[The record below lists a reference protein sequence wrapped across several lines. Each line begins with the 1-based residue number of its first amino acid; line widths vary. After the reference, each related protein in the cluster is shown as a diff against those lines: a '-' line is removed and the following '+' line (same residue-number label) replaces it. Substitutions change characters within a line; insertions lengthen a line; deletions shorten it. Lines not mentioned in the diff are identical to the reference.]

1 MTIKGNRFTFRE
13 GRVNALR
20 ARLSSSGSH
29 SIQGGNGK
37 TTISS
42 NPMFAATLHAAARSS
57 KGYELSELETRMV
70 NLMKNFSNDDEIGA
84 FGRIYTE
91 MKQDTLA
98 FSSLSS
104 ACLSLDESTPYTV
117 KNMVADAK
125 AALPELLARPENKI
139 VDISA
144 VVAINVDGCIDDDEY
159 LSALREAGTGITVI
173 TGPELKAEEPN
184 TKAETQLG
192 GPNGIPTSYKLTL
205 ERFKCHKQAVDGALG
220 PRNEIYWG
228 YASGSDSKAK
238 RSRKTD
244 EYGKVHTGDVLL
256 RDISEYAMEA
266 SAQAMDSQGWGT
278 DRGETKRSVAILALI
293 GIIGAL
299 VAELLAWL
307 SNEDDLVFR
316 RDVAFT
322 TEGLENW
329 YMRPDRTLSFMF
341 DGQDEGKHESWMT
354 CQATYSNTA
363 KPVPPKTGP
372 IIGKTC
378 ESGVGW
384 QDALKVAGSSP
395 HGMSMVQSFVDLMGC
410 FRTEDNSLW
419 WTKRTHPKVKASDW
433 TNPEE
438 GKGPKSWTTPKLVPY
453 AKSSHRPSIVN
464 HNEVISVM
472 YRTPN
477 GQCQIISGSLD
488 AWSSQPTSLGSCQN
502 GPTLCSTGDYLVAVK
517 TDTNSSVYWQVTKS
531 VDSEWSGW
539 AEVPRFRSYHSP
551 ALCVWRN
558 ALYMAV
564 CGTNGFL
571 YLGRGALSCCGWFFL
586 VSSTNC
592 LRSPSM
598 AVLNGELTLIW
609 MSNDNSLFM
618 YYQDY
623 AADGTVLRRATRPWL
638 EFPTGEAGIFVFFDK
653 WVSEDKLWFYF
664 SSNFYKQ

>member
-1 MTIKGNRFTFRE
+1 M
-13 GRVNALR
+13 
-20 ARLSSSGSH
+20 
-29 SIQGGNGK
+29 
-37 TTISS
+37 
-42 NPMFAATLHAAARSS
+42 P
-57 KGYELSELETRMV
+57 
-70 NLMKNFSNDDEIGA
+70 
-84 FGRIYTE
+84 
-91 MKQDTLA
+91 
-98 FSSLSS
+98 
-104 ACLSLDESTPYTV
+104 
-117 KNMVADAK
+117 
-125 AALPELLARPENKI
+125 
-139 VDISA
+139 SA
-144 VVAINVDGCIDDDEY
+144 VAAINADGCIDDDEY

-184 TKAETQLG
+184 TKAETRLG
-192 GPNGIPTSYKLTL
+192 GPNGIPTSYQLTL

-220 PRNEIYWG
+220 PKNEIYWG

-244 EYGKVHTGDVLL
+244 EYGKVQTGDVRSFRSADQIFFLGEVGEFLAGHIECWEADDSDGGFYNKLIAVL

-266 SAQAMDSQGWGT
+266 AVQAMDSQGWGT
-278 DRGETKRSVAILALI
+278 DRGETKRSAAILALI

-307 SNEDDLVFR
+307 TNEDDLVFR

-329 YMRPDRTLSFMF
+329 YMRPDP
-341 DGQDEGKHESWMT
+341 
-354 CQATYSNTA
+354 TYSNTA
-363 KPVPPKTGP
+363 KPVPPETGP
-372 IIGKTC
+372 IIGKTW

-395 HGMSMVQSFVDLMGC
+395 HGMSMAQSFVDLVGC
-410 FRTEDNSLW
+410 FRTQDNSLW
-419 WTKRTHPKVKASDW
+419 WTKRTHPKLKASDW

-472 YRTPN
+472 YRTLN

-488 AWSSQPTSLGSCQN
+488 TWNSQPTSLGSCQN

-531 VDSEWSGW
+531 VYSGWSGW
-539 AEVPRFRSYHSP
+539 AEVPRIRSYHSP

-571 YLGRGALSCCGWFFL
+571 YLGRGALSGGGWIFS
-586 VSSTNC
+586 VAATNC

-638 EFPTGEAGIFVFFDK
+638 EFPTVSALVTWGVGRIEGEGLGFGLGDVVNMWRKKDR
-653 WVSEDKLWFYF
+653 WY
-664 SSNFYKQ
+664 